1 MFAKILHPGVSLINR
16 FNLLTKFLIT
26 SFILFILLGISLFQF
41 FSGNSASVEF
51 NEKEYIGV
59 EYAILSKKLL
69 YAAEESFAA
78 HRHFDSGAISNAD
91 SNVVN
96 YLNELE
102 AIDSKYAQ
110 TLDNTASGVLVSENI
125 KHLRLIFDG
134 IQSAPDKSAAFNDFF
149 AAIHTLHTNISD
161 NSNLTLDPDLDS
173 YYLMDIVMFRNLLLA
188 EKLYALDAIIDRV
201 SSTNAIDDEIK
212 KSVIILTT
220 QISTLADNVNGDM
233 TTAFAFNDSKADPIL
248 AAVKGDS
255 SSYAETFDKLL
266 LQLDADITVS
276 NLEATRLT
284 LKDAIALNSSF
295 FDTLADKLW
304 QLCFIRTEGY
314 REKGHIVLVSLSLA
328 IPILL
333 YIYGAFMVSITGAVK
348 IINNGLGK
356 ITAGDLSY
364 EIYLNTRDELQY
376 IVQNINKMTSE
387 VKGVISKITATSSN
401 TKNAFD
407 TMDNSILALDQ
418 SIEKISD
425 TLESLSSVS
434 EETAA
439 SAEEMNAVSESLED
453 TIINLT
459 ANTKKGN
466 QIATDVSKSAGGIA
480 DNAVSARNRA
490 AQVLEEAKKDL
501 TAALTEV
508 KAVDEIH
515 VFADTIMQI
524 TAQTNLLALNAA
536 IEAAR
541 AGESGKGFAVVA
553 EEIRKLANESH
564 EAVNAIQQL
573 TGTITGSVDH
583 LRSASEHIYAF
594 VDKEVMADYDN
605 MVDFGNRF
613 NSSAVEISQTT
624 ASIDKAAQQVSEAIQ
639 ILTKAIGEI
648 AIANNESAKEVQ
660 SAVQQ
665 ISDIADESRRIVN
678 ATDRVSD
685 DMDDLVS
692 NANHFNVCL
701 Q

>member
-1 MFAKILHPGVSLINR
+1 
-16 FNLLTKFLIT
+16 
-26 SFILFILLGISLFQF
+26 
-41 FSGNSASVEF
+41 
-51 NEKEYIGV
+51 
-59 EYAILSKKLL
+59 
-69 YAAEESFAA
+69 
-78 HRHFDSGAISNAD
+78 
-91 SNVVN
+91 
-96 YLNELE
+96 
-102 AIDSKYAQ
+102 
-110 TLDNTASGVLVSENI
+110 
-125 KHLRLIFDG
+125 
-134 IQSAPDKSAAFNDFF
+134 
-149 AAIHTLHTNISD
+149 
-161 NSNLTLDPDLDS
+161 
-173 YYLMDIVMFRNLLLA
+173 
-188 EKLYALDAIIDRV
+188 
-201 SSTNAIDDEIK
+201 
-212 KSVIILTT
+212 
-220 QISTLADNVNGDM
+220 
-233 TTAFAFNDSKADPIL
+233 
-248 AAVKGDS
+248 
-255 SSYAETFDKLL
+255 
-266 LQLDADITVS
+266 
-276 NLEATRLT
+276 
-284 LKDAIALNSSF
+284 
-295 FDTLADKLW
+295 
-304 QLCFIRTEGY
+304 
-314 REKGHIVLVSLSLA
+314 
-328 IPILL
+328 
-333 YIYGAFMVSITGAVK
+333 MVSITGAVK